1 MGMVAVLPDACVQK
15 GHFGRSHVVGVV
27 FVGLH
32 IFLPDPEHAV
42 GRLFLKR
49 RADLGDSLL
58 ILLIASTFSEKS
70 SMEVMYSCSSS
81 IS

>member
-1 MGMVAVLPDACVQK
+1 M
-15 GHFGRSHVVGVV
+15 VGVV

-49 RADLGDSLL
+49 ADLGDSLPDFVDRFHL
-58 ILLIASTFSEKS
+58 FGKIINGGDVFL
-70 SMEVMYSCSSS
+70 
-81 IS
+81 